1 MQRNYKRSHVD
12 CLNGILKRNCSFAFY
27 DSKKGFTIKTLSILL
42 SCPGKKIKETSIND
56 NFTIYI
62 QLMYEMFRQM
72 EKFMLSFKEFLQKFL
87 PRVFKTMRNVRCS
100 IDCTEFRVET
110 SRNFAQQGNTYSYK
124 HANTFKCLIAVT
136 PNGGCYFVSDIFKG
150 DISDVQIFEESGIM
164 KHIEPNDILIVDRG
178 FTMQDLV
185 NPLQA
190 HIKIPAFLKG
200 RNSLSAADELSTK
213 KIAKARVHV
222 ERNSSG

>member
-1 MQRNYKRSHVD
+1 
-12 CLNGILKRNCSFAFY
+12 
-27 DSKKGFTIKTLSILL
+27 
-42 SCPGKKIKETSIND
+42 
-56 NFTIYI
+56 
-62 QLMYEMFRQM
+62 MFP
-72 EKFMLSFKEFLQKFL
+72 SKEFLQKFL

-100 IDCTEFRVET
+100 TDCTEFRVET
-110 SRNFAQQGNTYSYK
+110 SRNFAQQGNPYSYK

-136 PNGGCYFVSDIFKG
+136 PNGGYCFVSDLFKG

-164 KHIEPNDILIVDRG
+164 KHIEPNDILIVDWG
-178 FTMQDLV
+178 FTVQDLV

-200 RNSLSAADELSTK
+200 RNSLSAADELSTQ

>member
-110 SRNFAQQGNTYSYK
+110 SRNFAQQGNTYSSYK

-136 PNGGCYFVSDIFKG
+136 PNGGCCFVSELFEG
-150 DISDVQIFEESGIM
+150 NISDVRIFEESGIM
-164 KHIEPNDILIVDRG
+164 KDMEPCDILLMDRE
-178 FTMQDLV
+178 FTVQDLV

-190 HIKIPAFLKG
+190 HIKISAFLKG
-200 RNSLSAADELSTK
+200 RNSLSAAEELSTR
-213 KIAKARVHV
+213 KITKARVHV
-222 ERNSSG
+222 ERFN

>member
-1 MQRNYKRSHVD
+1 
-12 CLNGILKRNCSFAFY
+12 
-27 DSKKGFTIKTLSILL
+27 
-42 SCPGKKIKETSIND
+42 
-56 NFTIYI
+56 
-62 QLMYEMFRQM
+62 MFP
-72 EKFMLSFKEFLQKFL
+72 SKEFLQKFL

-100 IDCTEFRVET
+100 IDCTEFRGET
-110 SRNFAQQGNTYSYK
+110 SRNFAQHGNTYSYK

-136 PNGGCYFVSDIFKG
+136 PNGGCYFVSDIYHIYKG
-150 DISDVQIFEESGIM
+150 DISDVQIFKESGIM

-178 FTMQDLV
+178 FTVQDLV